1 MRRILPFLTLFLLA
15 ACMPKMQ
22 EIEIDNYRQVTQRGG
37 PTLGVSSAP
46 LLHVGRKVFKDLNGN
61 GSLDVYEDWRQPAL
75 KRAQDLAAQL
85 DIEQIAGLMLYS
97 GHQGVP
103 ADTITA
109 RQRQFLE
116 QDNLRAVLVTSVASP
131 AVAARWNNRV
141 QAFVEGLSPG
151 IPANNSSDPRNE
163 TRATAEYNAGAGGQI
178 SLWPSSLGLA
188 ATFDPD
194 IVRRVGKSWPRR

>member
-1 MRRILPFLTLFLLA
+1 MRHCILPFLALALLC
-15 ACMPKMQ
+15 ACGPQWQ
-22 EIEIDNYRQVTQRGG
+22 ETEIDGYRLVTQRRG
-37 PTLGVSSAP
+37 PDLGVSSAP
-46 LLHVGRKVFKDLNGN
+46 LIQAGGHVFKDLNRN
-61 GSLDVYEDWRQPAL
+61 GRLDVYEDWRQPAL

-163 TRATAEYNAGAGGQI
+163 TRATAEYNAGAGGRI
-178 SLWPSSLGLA
+178 SL
-188 ATFDPD
+188 
-194 IVRRVGKSWPRR
+194 